1 MRVFVT
7 GASGKIGRRLV
18 RALRDGGDDVV
29 GLTRTPAGEQ
39 VIANAGGRAIRG
51 GLADRR
57 AVEEGVAGADEVY
70 HLAGGVR
77 GRGTESADVLNG
89 EGTERLARA
98 IAATHASP
106 VVVLA
111 STGAVYGDRSG
122 LWVDETMPPFPG
134 TAYAASKLRAEQA
147 LADLDARIARLGV
160 VYGPAFPILRLDA
173 MRRGRA
179 WLPGE
184 GWNHLPLVHVDDAVA
199 ALQALARS
207 ARARGITNVA
217 DRDPRP
223 FRDLFAEIR
232 RHLGTPSVRF
242 WSTWVPSAVQL
253 ALAAENEAFQSRLGR
268 QPSAT
273 PDNLRLYTAS
283 LRLKVARLQ
292 GLNFRWRYATLE
304 EGVAAALAV
313 EAR

>member
-1 MRVFVT
+1 MRAFVT

-18 RALRDGGDDVV
+18 RALSERGDDVV

-39 VIANAGGRAIRG
+39 VIESAGGRAIRG
-51 GLADRR
+51 ALADAR
-57 AVEEGVAGADEVY
+57 ALEEGVAGADEVY

-77 GRGTESADVLNG
+77 GRGGESAEVLNG

-98 IAATHASP
+98 IAAARASP

-134 TAYAASKLRAEQA
+134 TAYARSKLRAERA
-147 LADLDARIARLGV
+147 VAELDARVARLAV
-160 VYGPAFPILRLDA
+160 VYGPRFPILRLDA

-184 GWNHLPLVHVDDAVA
+184 GWNHLPLVHVDDAVD
-199 ALQALARS
+199 ALQVLARS
-207 ARARGITNVA
+207 TGVPRITNVA

-232 RHLGTPSVRF
+232 RRLGTPSARF

-253 ALAAENEAFQSRLGR
+253 ALAAENEALQSRLGLE
-268 QPSAT
+268 PSAT

-283 LRLKVARLQ
+283 LRLKVDRLEA
-292 GLNFRWRYATLE
+292 LNFRWRYATLE

>member
-18 RALRDGGDDVV
+18 RTLRERGADVV
-29 GLTRTPAGEQ
+29 GLTRSPAGEE
-39 VIANAGGRAIRG
+39 VISSAGGRAIRG
-51 GLADRR
+51 SLADAR
-57 AVEEGVAGADEVY
+57 ALEEGVRGADEVY

-77 GRGTESADVLNG
+77 GRGTETADVLNR

-98 IAATHASP
+98 IAETNARP

-122 LWVDETMPPFPG
+122 LWVDETMPPFPQ
-134 TAYAASKLRAEQA
+134 TAYAESKVRAEQA
-147 LADLDARIARLGV
+147 LAALDTRIARLAV
-160 VYGPAFPILRLDA
+160 VYGPRFPILRLEA

-184 GWNHLPLVHVDDAVA
+184 GWNHLPLVHVDDAVD
-199 ALQALARS
+199 ALVTLAGTE
-207 ARARGITNVA
+207 RARGITNVA

-223 FRDLFAEIR
+223 FRDFFEAIR
-232 RHLGTPSVRF
+232 RQLHTPGVRF
-242 WSTWVPSAVQL
+242 WSTWVPSAIQL
-253 ALAAENEAFQSRLGR
+253 ALAAENEAVQSRFGLA
-268 QPSAT
+268 PSAT

-283 LRLKVARLQ
+283 VRLQ
-292 GLNFRWRYATLE
+292 VDRLAALNFRWRFPTLE
-304 EGVAAALAV
+304 EGVIAAVAG
-313 EAR
+313 EHR